1 MNTFSSLKKMIVG
14 SFFATVIAA
23 AAVVAVMATPAEIA
37 SADNRP
43 PGGPRP
49 GQVISGTRPT
59 RPISGTNQ
67 ITGTVR
73 LEAAFKMVSRAVENY
88 DEHITR
94 ANEQVTRI
102 NEFITTEK
110 AAGKDTAT
118 LETAVAAFS
127 AAIPQAQAKFDSAE
141 AIVAAH
147 DGFDADGKVTDET
160 QAKTTVQNA
169 QTAMREGS
177 EILRKAQA
185 DMMKAMRDYRRANVT
200 TS

>member
-37 SADNRP
+37 SADNRSL
-43 PGGPRP
+43 GAPRP
-49 GQVISGTRPT
+49 SEIISGTRPT

-67 ITGTVR
+67 IVITAR
-73 LEAAFKMVSRAVENY
+73 LEAAFKIVSRAVENY

-94 ANEQVTRI
+94 ANEQVTRV
-102 NEFITTEK
+102 NEFITTQK
-110 AAGKDTAT
+110 VAGKDTAT
-118 LETAVAAFS
+118 LETAVVAFS
-127 AAIPQAQAKFDSAE
+127 ATIPQAQAKFDSAE